1 MKSCGILLRRW
12 IAETLD
18 LLLPTE
24 CAGCE
29 QPETTLCLACQDLIE
44 HMLAEPSE
52 VSDHATALPVLPF
65 APTASD
71 DLQEPPVLPV
81 YAAGFYTDELAG
93 IIWAIKE
100 RSRPRLCRYFG
111 PGFGRAIT
119 AALQHAQQRCILVPI
134 PTEASSLHKRGF
146 WPLAQFL
153 KHVDLSGPAYHLLEI
168 SQSSKTRRSGAQK
181 LRNKSARASTL
192 RGRFQIND
200 VLAPGLRARPVV
212 LVDDVLTT
220 GATLAEGYRVL
231 TAAGFSVS
239 AAAVV
244 VATPAGGRTPVLPR
258 NQLTGESP

>member
-1 MKSCGILLRRW
+1 
-12 IAETLD
+12 
-18 LLLPTE
+18 
-24 CAGCE
+24 
-29 QPETTLCLACQDLIE
+29 
-44 HMLAEPSE
+44 MLAEPSE

-81 YAAGFYTDELAG
+81 YAAGTYTDELAG

-119 AALQHAQQRCILVPI
+119 AALQHETAPQHETAQQRCILVPI

-168 SQSSKTRRSGAQK
+168 SQSPKTRRSGAQK

-200 VLAPGLRARPVV
+200 VLADSLRARPVV